1 MSIFTTKG
9 KSVSFDTLD
18 TLYESLNY
26 ITRATAAQA
35 RYIYGASVSTVNAY
49 AEMKAVKRAY
59 GQMNGKGFFH
69 YILIPELFELIPVDS
84 FFSLGIGITEY
95 ISHFHG
101 HFQSLMAIHFDKAPY
116 LHLHIVANNIDLDT
130 GARMDL
136 DRRKLAS
143 LKQGISQIL
152 IASGVSPIRQNSVVD
167 EMGVWK
173 NQEF

>member
-35 RYIYGASVSTVNAY
+35 RYIYGASVSTINSY

-59 GQMNGKGFFH
+59 GQLNGKGFFH
-69 YILIPELFELIPVDS
+69 HILIPEPVELIPVDS
-84 FFSLGIGITEY
+84 FFSFGICITEY

-101 HFQSLMAIHFDKAPY
+101 HFQALMAIHFDKAPH

-130 GARMDL
+130 GMRLDL

-152 IASGVSPIRQNSVVD
+152 VTRGVSPIRQKSVVD
-167 EMGVWK
+167 ETGVWK
-173 NQEF
+173 NQ